1 MLNDSVSVES
11 GRKQDNKAVKC
22 FQGGYYSISLLK
34 RSDMICDRCPVE
46 PPLAAVNTREWE
58 IISDVSA
65 VSDDPISHSSANNRI
80 TVIHIINHRLLKAE
94 CD

>member
-1 MLNDSVSVES
+1 MFSGWLLQQFSAKTLWYDLWPVS
-11 GRKQDNKAVKC
+11 RH
-22 FQGGYYSISLLK
+22 
-34 RSDMICDRCPVE
+34 RPVE